1 MVISRGKCHYIAIFR
16 GGGGCYKIVF
26 PGKGGGRDGQGK
38 MAQYNTGTSNT
49 IYNQNIC
56 SARFMSRF
64 SSLKIEHG

>member
-1 MVISRGKCHYIAIFR
+1 MSLYSHFSE
-16 GGGGCYKIVF
+16 GGG
-26 PGKGGGRDGQGK
+26 DGQGV

>member
-16 GGGGCYKIVF
+16 GGGG
-26 PGKGGGRDGQGK
+26 DGQGV